1 MVKRTQTRD
10 ELEGTQRWA
19 TCQGGGDDGCIIRV
33 YSVHAGGSDEHTTF
47 TKMDVGELD
56 RL

>member
-19 TCQGGGDDGCIIRV
+19 TCQRGGDDGCIIRV